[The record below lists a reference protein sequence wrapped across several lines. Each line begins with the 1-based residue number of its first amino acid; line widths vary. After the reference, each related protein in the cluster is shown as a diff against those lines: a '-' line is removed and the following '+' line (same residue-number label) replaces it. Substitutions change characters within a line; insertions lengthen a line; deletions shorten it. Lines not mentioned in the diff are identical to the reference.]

1 MSALIPSHTAVSRH
15 SELFLCFATIQDQ
28 LSKLERVLESDEAR
42 SLLGEQATQLEDA
55 TAAMLGSPSTPAR
68 RSQRQAD
75 RETRE
80 TAEKIRAEN
89 RATEVAGRTGARGRG
104 GAKMRGGGGAR
115 ARPRRQIRPPAKL
128 EEGAEQEVSLP
139 LMSLSSK

>member
-1 MSALIPSHTAVSRH
+1 M
-15 SELFLCFATIQDQ
+15 
-28 LSKLERVLESDEAR
+28 SKLERVLESDEAR
-42 SLLGEQATQLEDA
+42 LVLGEQAGQLEDA
-55 TAAMLGSPSTPAR
+55 TAAMLGSPTTPAR

-128 EEGAEQEVSLP
+128 EEGAEQQVSL
-139 LMSLSSK
+139 LLTIFSVK